1 MTEWKPEPQTPEQ
14 VEQGLKDAMKQA
26 KEDGV
31 FDKEWGDW
39 YQTKSSD
46 YQLTIPKLS
55 NWTCYLFGGSPGD
68 GIAYT
73 PVEGKVPNRFVRF
86 MTRICFAC
94 TWVEKK

>member
-1 MTEWKPEPQTPEQ
+1 MVNEWKPTEINEGQP
-14 VEQGLKDAMKQA
+14 VKS
-26 KEDGV
+26 
-31 FDKEWGDW
+31 DW
-39 YQTKSSD
+39 YQTKFPD

-68 GIAYT
+68 GLAYT

>member
-1 MTEWKPEPQTPEQ
+1 MVNEWKPTEINEGQP
-14 VEQGLKDAMKQA
+14 VKS
-26 KEDGV
+26 
-31 FDKEWGDW
+31 DW
-39 YQTKSSD
+39 YQTKSPD

-55 NWTCYLFGGSPGD
+55 NWTCYLFGGSPGN

>member
-26 KEDGV
+26 KKDGV
-31 FDKEWGDW
+31 FDW
-39 YQTKSSD
+39 YLTKSPD
-46 YQLTIPKLS
+46 YQLIHNPKKLS
-55 NWTCYLFGGSPGD
+55 NWTCHLFGGSPGN

-73 PVEGKVPNRFVRF
+73 PVEGEVPNRFVRF
-86 MTRICFAC
+86 MSRIFFAC

>member
-1 MTEWKPEPQTPEQ
+1 MVNEWKPTEINEGQP
-14 VEQGLKDAMKQA
+14 VKS
-26 KEDGV
+26 
-31 FDKEWGDW
+31 DW
-39 YQTKSSD
+39 YQTKFPD

-86 MTRICFAC
+86 MSRIFFAC
-94 TWVEKK
+94 TWVKKDG